1 MSFHG
6 VTAGIDVPND
16 INVIIEIA
24 ANSTPVKYEVDKD
37 TGTLKVDRML
47 STAMFYPCN
56 YGYVPQTL
64 CDDGDPIDV
73 MVATPFPLL
82 NGSVIR
88 ARPIGMLAM
97 ADEAGGDNKIIA
109 VPISKITPLYDQIRN
124 ARDLP
129 ESLLNSIE
137 HFFKHYKDLCKGK
150 WVDIKG
156 WHAADAA
163 CKEILSS
170 ITMYE
175 KMRDGTAVQQ

>member
-73 MVATPFPLL
+73 MVATPLSQP
-82 NGSVIR
+82 
-88 ARPIGMLAM
+88 
-97 ADEAGGDNKIIA
+97 
-109 VPISKITPLYDQIRN
+109 KITWRTP
-124 ARDLP
+124 
-129 ESLLNSIE
+129 STNSNGVPRRTE
-137 HFFKHYKDLCKGK
+137 
-150 WVDIKG
+150 
-156 WHAADAA
+156 
-163 CKEILSS
+163 LSNTVPS
-170 ITMYE
+170 
-175 KMRDGTAVQQ
+175 RSRPV